1 MGVSMRIGIPSDHPG
16 GIEAVRS
23 DHFGN
28 CNMFTIVELDEDGSI
43 RSVESISNKIHGAGG
58 CMVPIT
64 LLKEALVQAVIVGGI
79 GTKPME
85 KLFNANISVYF
96 ADIRSISTVADAVN
110 EFRNNNLVIMH
121 YDQSCAGGPDCH
133 H

>member
-1 MGVSMRIGIPSDHPG
+1 MGESMRIGIPSDHPG

-43 RSVESISNKIHGAGG
+43 RLVESISNKIHGAGG
-58 CMVPIT
+58 CMVPIN